1 MMLHDENTSIVF
13 NFKNGLLVSSYL
25 YNLAVGVIVPKLRS
39 VWAFITGFFFKE
51 IDYGKELFKIRIY
64 SHVRGIFRTVLNI

>member
-13 NFKNGLLVSSYL
+13 NFKNGQLVSSYL

-39 VWAFITGFFFKE
+39 VRAFIRGFFKE
-51 IDYGKELFKIRIY
+51 IDCGKELFKIRIY
-64 SHVRGIFRTVLNI
+64 SHVRGIFRTLLNI

>member
-39 VWAFITGFFFKE
+39 VWAFNTGFFLRK
-51 IDYGKELFKIRIY
+51 
-64 SHVRGIFRTVLNI
+64 

>member
-1 MMLHDENTSIVF
+1 MLHDENTSIVF

-39 VWAFITGFFFKE
+39 VRAFIRGFFKE
-51 IDYGKELFKIRIY
+51 IDCDKELFKIRIY
-64 SHVRGIFRTVLNI
+64 SHVRGIFRTLLNI